1 MMAVYGNCLMKRMAL
16 FGSLL
21 FLTLSLACDRRSA
34 ETPPAGGANPAQEE
48 AWSLEKLDFFR
59 VDVDVS
65 MYLSSEDVNPTLS
78 QKFTVTMKGPDKF
91 RVESRDGQPR
101 VIQVCDGEKVYAYD
115 GASNEY
121 WVTKASGANLEFGHR
136 FVLMG
141 AARQFIGPDGAA
153 FLSTGV
159 TTTTMEDM
167 VLSDQEKLRHLV
179 RPDQM
184 MSFEFWVNQAP
195 NARLKKA
202 RMAYK
207 KNAPPSLVGSITVLE
222 YSNWVIDPTD
232 PPEPFTF
239 IPPEGARQVE
249 QSPSVPKPVAAP
261 QTADL
266 TGMDLLWSYSN
277 YTLGMVVDPRK
288 GVLTIPS
295 APELEKE
302 TLLNSEGQIVGKAGN
317 VLTPID
323 VCALSISDLER
334 QEGLLVSSVI
344 TAKGR
349 VIGYDLS
356 GKKLWE
362 ANTPGRVEALAIA
375 DNGGDSTKTV
385 IVGSD
390 DPELGYLGRLQ
401 AFGAKGR
408 SLWENKLVDSIK
420 KIYTVDLDGDGSK
433 EILALSSET
442 VEQFDLS
449 GRKEKTFPFPSY
461 YLNFLGFLSEPG
473 VKQKTLIGFKFN
485 KGVLTAYDDRA
496 KEPWRLDLPG
506 NQYIVSAVSAETRP
520 WLALST
526 SEGMVYILDLEKKS
540 ILRQF
545 SVGEAYPKVAWLEPS
560 QQTAP
565 RLLLE
570 ANMELK
576 CYSVREE
583 K

>member
-1 MMAVYGNCLMKRMAL
+1 MIL
-16 FGSLL
+16 FGGL
-21 FLTLSLACDRRSA
+21 FLLTLLSACDRRSA
-34 ETPPAGGANPAQEE
+34 ETPPAGVGNPAQEE
-48 AWSLEKLDFFR
+48 AGSLEKLDFFR

-65 MYLSSEDVNPTLS
+65 SYLSSEDVSPTLS

-91 RVESRDGQPR
+91 RVESRDGQPKA
-101 VIQVCDGEKVYAYD
+101 IQICDGAKVYAYD
-115 GASNEY
+115 GALNEY
-121 WVTKASGANLEFGHR
+121 WVSEASGANFEFGPR

-141 AARQFIGPDGAA
+141 AARQFISPDGAA

-167 VLSDQEKLRHLV
+167 VLSDQEKLRHIV
-179 RPDQM
+179 RPDRM

-195 NARLKKA
+195 TARLKKA
-202 RMAYK
+202 RMYYK
-207 KNAPPSLVGSITVLE
+207 KNAPPSLAGLIIFLE

-239 IPPEGARQVE
+239 TPPEGARQVE

-261 QTADL
+261 ETAELPGLDQ
-266 TGMDLLWSYSN
+266 LWSYPDHA
-277 YTLGMVVDPRK
+277 LGMVVDRRK
-288 GVLTIPS
+288 GVLTISPS
-295 APELEKE
+295 LEEKAAA
-302 TLLNSEGQIVGKAGN
+302 LLNPEGQVVGRAGN
-317 VLTPID
+317 VLTPMD
-323 VCALSISDLER
+323 VCALSISNLER
-334 QEGLLVSSVI
+334 KEGLLVSSVMN
-344 TAKGR
+344 AKGR

-362 ANTPGRVEALAIA
+362 ANTSGRVEALAIA
-375 DNGGDSTKTV
+375 DSEGDSTRTV

-390 DPELGYLGRLQ
+390 VLELGYLGRLQ
-401 AFGAKGR
+401 ALGAKGR
-408 SLWENKLVDSIK
+408 SLWENKLEDSVK
-420 KIYTVDLDGDGSK
+420 NIYVVDLDGDGAK
-433 EILALSSET
+433 EILALSFSKT
-442 VEQFDLS
+442 VEQFNLS
-449 GRKEKTFPFPSY
+449 GQREKTYPFPS
-461 YLNFLGFLSEPG
+461 YLNFLGFLSQVGKKE
-473 VKQKTLIGFKFN
+473 KTLIGFEFD

-506 NQYIVSAVSAETRP
+506 NQYIHSAVSAETRP

-545 SVGEAYPKVAWLEPS
+545 SVGHAYPKVAWLEPS
-560 QQTAP
+560 EQTAP
-565 RLLLE
+565 RLLL
-570 ANMELK
+570 ATGMELK